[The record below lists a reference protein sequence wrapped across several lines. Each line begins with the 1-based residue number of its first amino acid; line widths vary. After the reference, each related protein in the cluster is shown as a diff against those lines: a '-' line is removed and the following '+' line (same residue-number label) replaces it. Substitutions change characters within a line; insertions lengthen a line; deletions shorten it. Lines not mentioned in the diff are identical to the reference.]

1 MMKNRKYLTKGLAGV
16 LAAGMIA
23 GGALTAFAA
32 ENDTLTV
39 TYAKDSRY
47 VLSIPKTVT
56 LSETVS
62 VAAEPIALTESNV
75 ASGKKVAVTVASG
88 IAGGKVTLTDS
99 ADATNTITSTV
110 SLSAGGEAI
119 ADNAVVAEFK
129 GNSLEAET
137 GTGTLHFAALGTV
150 GAGSYSGQIVFTS
163 SVVDSTN

>member
-88 IAGGKVTLTDS
+88 IAGL
-99 ADATNTITSTV
+99 
-110 SLSAGGEAI
+110 SLI
-119 ADNAVVAEFK
+119 
-129 GNSLEAET
+129 
-137 GTGTLHFAALGTV
+137 H
-150 GAGSYSGQIVFTS
+150 I
-163 SVVDSTN
+163 